1 MQWLT
6 SCAQSRGRF
15 VSACSTE
22 FAVIAD
28 GPTGRAHQKH
38 LMDTFRVGLF
48 VAVCALSSVT
58 RTAAQIVVKGAPLG
72 SDDSKSG
79 SAGRPHRRCEHSGSE
94 PRDRRGL
101 RHHKKVH
108 LWLPPFWRR
117 PRHDRATTAPRPR
130 HGLRRDWDRHA
141 GRRRR
146 GRHRR
151 GRHGRGGQGSQDRAW
166 VGGPDRH
173 RAWKG
178 ARRCAIEG
186 CR

>member
-48 VAVCALSSVT
+48 VAVCALFFVT
-58 RTAAQIVVKGAPLG
+58 RTSAQIVVKGAPLG

-108 LWLPPFWRR
+108 LWLPPFRR
-117 PRHDRATTAPRPR
+117 RPR
-130 HGLRRDWDRHA
+130 HGLATAYGVTGIATPVVVGEEGTDEE
-141 GRRRR
+141 GTGEEGTGEEGKVLKIER
-146 GRHRR
+146 GLADPTGTALRKVLDAALSR
-151 GRHGRGGQGSQDRAW
+151 GAAD
-166 VGGPDRH
+166 
-173 RAWKG
+173 
-178 ARRCAIEG
+178 
-186 CR
+186 

>member
-48 VAVCALSSVT
+48 VAVCARSFVT

-101 RHHKKVH
+101 RHHEKFTYGCP
-108 LWLPPFWRR
+108 LFG
-117 PRHDRATTAPRPR
+117 
-130 HGLRRDWDRHA
+130 HGLATAYGVTGIATPVVVGEEGTDEE
-141 GRRRR
+141 GTGEEGTGEEGKVLKIER
-146 GRHRR
+146 GLADPTGTALRKVLDAAL
-151 GRHGRGGQGSQDRAW
+151 S
-166 VGGPDRH
+166 
-173 RAWKG
+173 KG
-178 ARRCAIEG
+178 AAD
-186 CR
+186 